1 MPEFDTVIKNG
12 MIVDGT
18 RMPRFRADVGIK
30 DGVIARIG
38 RLDAHDASKVL
49 DASGQIVAPGFI
61 DLHTHY
67 DAQVFWDPY
76 CTISGWHGVTSA
88 VIGNCGFGFAPV
100 RPDERERAML
110 TMTRVEAIPY
120 VSMKAG
126 MPWDW
131 VGFPEFLD
139 SLDRSPKGINIL
151 PYVPVAPMLT
161 YVMGLEAA
169 KTRKPTDAEERELC
183 GLLNE
188 AMEAGGCGWSAQR
201 LHPNSGLN
209 TQRDYDGTPMVT
221 DVMADETCLA
231 LARVLGKRNEGFI
244 QMVLATGNFK
254 RDATFFEQLA
264 EVSGR
269 PVLFNAVQCTAAFPD
284 LHRKS
289 IKWLEKCR
297 KRGLRVYG
305 QGITTDAGLTFSFV
319 DFNLFDD
326 AEAWCEAT
334 LGTFEERKAK
344 LADPARRPAL
354 RAARPIVAT
363 TDLGE
368 IIIVEVHRPELKH
381 LENMALRQV
390 AEREGKHIVDVMLDT
405 AIADDLRTDFYATA
419 INSPLD
425 LQKEVVAY
433 EYVIP
438 GASDGGAHTK
448 FLTAG
453 RFPTEFLTK
462 HVREHHTLSLEDA
475 HWRLSALPAYCAG
488 FTDRGL
494 LQEGQAADIVVYDF
508 DRLAITPV
516 EVARDLPGGE
526 WRRIQRADG
535 YRYILVNGETTFVE
549 GEATGHHPGELLRH
563 GKGRR
568 DRGAAGR
575 TL

>member
-1 MPEFDTVIKNG
+1 MPTFDTIIKDG

-18 RMPRFRADVGIK
+18 RMPRFRGDIGIK
-30 DGVIARIG
+30 DGMIARIG
-38 RLDAHDASKVL
+38 RLHSNDAAQVL
-49 DASGQIVAPGFI
+49 DAAGMIVAPGFI

-67 DAQVFWDPY
+67 DAQIFWDPY
-76 CTISGWHGVTSA
+76 CTISSWHGVTSA

-120 VSMKAG
+120 ASMKTG

-131 VGFPEFLD
+131 VSFPEFLD

-169 KTRKPTDAEERELC
+169 KARKPTAAEERELC
-183 GLLNE
+183 ALLNE

-201 LHPNSGLN
+201 LAPGSGVN
-209 TQRDYDGTPMVT
+209 TQRDYDGSPMVT
-221 DVMADETCLA
+221 DVMEDETCLA
-231 LARVLGKRNEGFI
+231 LARVLSERNEGFI

-254 RDATFFEQLA
+254 RDAMFFEQLA

-297 KRGLRVYG
+297 ARGLRVYG
-305 QGITTDAGLTFSFV
+305 QGITTDAGLTFTFV

-326 AEAWCEAT
+326 SDPWREAT

-354 RAARPIVAT
+354 KANRPIIAT
-363 TDLGE
+363 TDLAD

-381 LENMALRQV
+381 LENRTLREI
-390 AEREGKHIVDVMLDT
+390 AEREGKHVVDVLLDT
-405 AIADDLRTDFYATA
+405 AVADDLRTDFYATA
-419 INSPLD
+419 INSPIE

-453 RFPTEFLTK
+453 RYPTEFLTK
-462 HVREHHTLSLEDA
+462 HVRDLHTVSLEDA

-488 FTDRGL
+488 FNQRGTL
-494 LQEGQAADIVVYDF
+494 REGYAADLVVYDF
-508 DRLAITPV
+508 DRLNITPV
-516 EVARDLPGGE
+516 EVAHDLPGGE
-526 WRRIQRADG
+526 WRRVQRADG
-535 YRYILVNGETTFVE
+535 YRYIMVNGDLTFVE
-549 GEATGHHPGELLRH
+549 GENTGDCPGELLRH
-563 GKGRR
+563 GKSRR
-568 DRGAAGR
+568 EREER
-575 TL
+575 

>member
-1 MPEFDTVIKNG
+1 MADYDIHIKGGTV
-12 MIVDGT
+12 VDGT
-18 RMPRFRADVGIK
+18 RAPRYRGDVWIRDGKVAQIGGRAPGFAKKTIDA
-30 DGVIARIG
+30 DG
-38 RLDAHDASKVL
+38 L
-49 DASGQIVAPGFI
+49 IVAPGFI

-76 CTISGWHGVTSA
+76 CSISGWHGVTSA

-100 RPDERERAML
+100 RPQERERAML

-120 VSMKAG
+120 ASMKTG

-131 VGFPEFLD
+131 VSFPEFLD

-151 PYVPVAPMLT
+151 PYVPVAPMMT

-169 KTRKPTDAEERELC
+169 KSRKPTAAEERQLCEL
-183 GLLNE
+183 LDE

-201 LHPNSGLN
+201 LSPTSGLN

-231 LARVLGKRNEGFI
+231 LARVLAKRNEGFI

-297 KRGLRVYG
+297 QRGLRVYG
-305 QGITTDAGLTFSFV
+305 QGITTDAGLTFTFV

-326 AEAWCEAT
+326 ADAWCEAT
-334 LGTFEERKAK
+334 MGTTEERKAK

-354 RAARPIVAT
+354 RAATPIVAT

-368 IIIVEVHRPELKH
+368 IMIVEVHRPELKH
-381 LENMALRQV
+381 LENMTLREV
-390 AEREGKHIVDVMLDT
+390 AERKGKHIVDVMLDT
-405 AIADDLRTDFYATA
+405 AVADDLLTDFYARA

-433 EYVIP
+433 EWVIP

-453 RFPTEFLTK
+453 RYPTEFLTK
-462 HVREHHTLSLEDA
+462 HVREHHTLTLEDA

-488 FTDRGL
+488 FNDRGL

-508 DRLAITPV
+508 DRLTITPV
-516 EVARDLPGGE
+516 EKVHDLPGGE
-526 WRRIQRADG
+526 WRRVQRAEG
-535 YRYILVNGETTFVE
+535 YRYIIVNGETTFIDGKST
-549 GEATGHHPGELLRH
+549 GECPGQLLRH
-563 GKGRR
+563 GKAREQISGR
-568 DRGAAGR
+568 AA
-575 TL
+575 

>member
-1 MPEFDTVIKNG
+1 MPSFDTIIKDG

-18 RMPRFRADVGIK
+18 RMPRFRGDVGIK
-30 DGVIARIG
+30 DGMITKIG
-38 RLDAHDASKVL
+38 RLHSSDAAQVL
-49 DASGQIVAPGFI
+49 DAAGMIVAPGFI

-67 DAQVFWDPY
+67 DAQIFWDPY
-76 CTISGWHGVTSA
+76 CTISSWHGVTSA

-120 VSMKAG
+120 ASMKTG

-131 VGFPEFLD
+131 VSFPEFLD

-169 KTRKPTDAEERELC
+169 KSRKPTASEERELC
-183 GLLNE
+183 SLLNE

-201 LHPNSGLN
+201 LAPSSGLN
-209 TQRDYDGTPMVT
+209 TQRDYDGSPMVT
-221 DVMADETCLA
+221 DVMEDETCLA
-231 LARVLGKRNEGFI
+231 LARVLSERNEGFI

-269 PVLFNAVQCTAAFPD
+269 PVLFNAVQCTAAYPD

-297 KRGLRVYG
+297 ARGLRVYG
-305 QGITTDAGLTFSFV
+305 QGITTDAGLTFTFE

-334 LGTFEERKAK
+334 LGTLEERKAK

-354 RAARPIVAT
+354 KANRPVIAT
-363 TDLGE
+363 TDLAD

-381 LENMALRQV
+381 LENQTLREV
-390 AEREGKHIVDVMLDT
+390 AQREGKHVVDVMLDT
-405 AIADDLRTDFYATA
+405 AVADGLRTDFYATA
-419 INSPLD
+419 INSPIE

-453 RFPTEFLTK
+453 RYPTEFLTK
-462 HVREHHTLSLEDA
+462 HVRDLHTVSLEDA

-488 FTDRGL
+488 FNQRGTL
-494 LQEGQAADIVVYDF
+494 REGYAADLVVYDF
-508 DRLAITPV
+508 DRLNITPV
-516 EVARDLPGGE
+516 EVTHDLPGGE
-526 WRRIQRADG
+526 WRRVQRAEG
-535 YRYILVNGETTFVE
+535 YRYMMVNGDLTFVE
-549 GEATGHHPGELLRH
+549 GQNTGECPGELLRH
-563 GKGRR
+563 GKSRR
-568 DRGAAGR
+568 EREQS
-575 TL
+575 

>member
-18 RMPRFRADVGIK
+18 RMPRYRADVGIK
-30 DGVIARIG
+30 DGIITGIG
-38 RLDAHDASKVL
+38 RLASHSAGQVL

-120 VSMKAG
+120 ASMTAG

-131 VGFPEFLD
+131 VSFPEFLD
-139 SLDRSPKGINIL
+139 SLERSPKGINIL

-169 KTRKPTDAEERELC
+169 KNRTPTAAEERQLC
-183 GLLNE
+183 SLLNE

-201 LHPNSGLN
+201 LQPGSGVN

-231 LARVLGKRNEGFI
+231 LARVLAARNEGFI
-244 QMVLATGNFK
+244 QMVLASGNFK

-297 KRGLRVYG
+297 QRGLRVYG
-305 QGITTDAGLTFSFV
+305 QGITTDAGLTFTFV

-326 AEAWCEAT
+326 ADAWCEAT

-354 RAARPIVAT
+354 RAARPIIAT
-363 TDLGE
+363 VDLGE

-381 LENMALRQV
+381 LENQTLRQV

-405 AIADDLRTDFYATA
+405 AVADDLRTDFYATA

-453 RFPTEFLTK
+453 RYPTEFLTK

-488 FTDRGL
+488 FSDRGL
-494 LQEGQAADIVVYDF
+494 IQEGRAADIVVYDF

-535 YRYILVNGETTFVE
+535 YRYIMVNGEVTFMD
-549 GEATGHHPGELLRH
+549 GEATGHCPGELLRH
-563 GKGRR
+563 GKSRR
-568 DRGAAGR
+568 ERAVN
-575 TL
+575 

>member
-1 MPEFDTVIKNG
+1 MPSFDTIIKDG

-18 RMPRFRADVGIK
+18 RMPRFRGDIGIK
-30 DGVIARIG
+30 DGMITKIG
-38 RLDAHDASKVL
+38 RLNSSDAAQVL
-49 DASGQIVAPGFI
+49 DAAGMIVAPGFI

-67 DAQVFWDPY
+67 DAQIFWDPY
-76 CTISGWHGVTSA
+76 CTISSWHGVTSA

-120 VSMKAG
+120 ASMKTG

-131 VGFPEFLD
+131 VSFPEFLD
-139 SLDRSPKGINIL
+139 SLERSPKGINIL

-169 KTRKPTDAEERELC
+169 KSRKPTASEERELC
-183 GLLNE
+183 SLLHE

-201 LHPNSGLN
+201 LAPSSGLN
-209 TQRDYDGTPMVT
+209 TQRDYDGSPMVT
-221 DVMADETCLA
+221 DVMEDETCLA
-231 LARVLGKRNEGFI
+231 LARVLSERNEGFI

-269 PVLFNAVQCTAAFPD
+269 PVLFNAVQCTAAYPD

-297 KRGLRVYG
+297 AQGLRVYG
-305 QGITTDAGLTFSFV
+305 QGITTDAGLTFTFE

-334 LGTFEERKAK
+334 LGTLEERRAK

-354 RAARPIVAT
+354 KANRPVIAT
-363 TDLGE
+363 TDLAD

-381 LENMALRQV
+381 LENQTLREV
-390 AEREGKHIVDVMLDT
+390 AQREGKHVVDVMLDT
-405 AIADDLRTDFYATA
+405 AVADGLRTDFYATA
-419 INSPLD
+419 INSPIE

-453 RFPTEFLTK
+453 RYPTEFITK
-462 HVREHHTLSLEDA
+462 HVRDLHTVSLEDA

-488 FTDRGL
+488 FNQRGTL
-494 LQEGQAADIVVYDF
+494 REGYAADLVVYDF
-508 DRLAITPV
+508 DRLNITPV
-516 EVARDLPGGE
+516 EVAHDLPGGE
-526 WRRIQRADG
+526 WRRVQRAEG
-535 YRYILVNGETTFVE
+535 YRYIMVNGDVTFVE
-549 GEATGHHPGELLRH
+549 GQNTGECPGELLRH
-563 GKGRR
+563 GKSRSER
-568 DRGAAGR
+568 EQS
-575 TL
+575 

>member
-1 MPEFDTVIKNG
+1 MPKYDTIIKDG
-12 MIVDGT
+12 MVVDGT
-18 RMPRFRADVGIK
+18 RMPRFRGDVGIK
-30 DGVIARIG
+30 DGVIASIG
-38 RLDAHDASKVL
+38 RLDPKDAAKVL
-49 DASGQIVAPGFI
+49 DATGMIVAPGFI
-61 DLHTHY
+61 DLHIHY

-76 CTISGWHGVTSA
+76 CSISGWHGVTSA

-100 RPDERERAML
+100 RPQERERAML

-131 VGFPEFLD
+131 VSFPEFLD
-139 SLDRSPKGINIL
+139 SLERSPKGINIL

-161 YVMGLEAA
+161 WVMGLEAA
-169 KTRKPTDAEERELC
+169 KSRKPTAAEEQQLC
-183 GLLNE
+183 ALLDE

-201 LHPNSGLN
+201 LHPTSGLN

-231 LARVLGKRNEGFI
+231 LARVLSKRNEGFI
-244 QMVLATGNFK
+244 QMVLATGNLK
-254 RDATFFEQLA
+254 RDAMFFERLA
-264 EVSGR
+264 EESGR

-289 IKWLEKCR
+289 IRWLEKCR
-297 KRGLRVYG
+297 RRGLRVYG
-305 QGITTDAGLTFSFV
+305 QGITTDAGLTFTMA

-326 AEAWCEAT
+326 ADAWCEAT
-334 LGTFEERKAK
+334 TGTLEERRAK

-354 RAARPIVAT
+354 RAARPVVAT
-363 TDLGE
+363 TDLGQ
-368 IIIVEVHRPELKH
+368 IIIVEVHRPDLKH
-381 LENMALRQV
+381 LENHTLREI
-390 AEREGKHIVDVMLDT
+390 AEREGKHVVDVLLDT
-405 AIADDLRTDFYATA
+405 ALADDLRTDFYALA

-453 RFPTEFLTK
+453 RYPTEFLTK
-462 HVREHHTLSLEDA
+462 HVREHHTVTLEDA

-488 FTDRGL
+488 FNDRGL

-508 DRLAITPV
+508 DRLNITPV
-516 EVARDLPGGE
+516 EVAHDLPGGE
-526 WRRIQRADG
+526 WRRVQRADG
-535 YRYILVNGETTFVE
+535 YRYIMVNGEVTFID
-549 GEATGHHPGELLRH
+549 GESTGECPGHLLRH
-563 GKGRR
+563 GKANNVSQQG
-568 DRGAAGR
+568 
-575 TL
+575 

>member
-12 MIVDGT
+12 MIVDGS
-18 RMPRFRADVGIK
+18 RMPRYRADVGIK
-30 DGVIARIG
+30 DGIITGIG
-38 RLDAHDASKVL
+38 RLASHGARQVL
-49 DASGQIVAPGFI
+49 DATGQIVAPGFI

-120 VSMKAG
+120 ASMTAG

-131 VGFPEFLD
+131 VSFPEFLD
-139 SLDRSPKGINIL
+139 SLERSPKGINIL

-169 KTRKPTDAEERELC
+169 KTRKPTPAEERQLC

-201 LHPNSGLN
+201 LHPGSGVN

-231 LARVLGKRNEGFI
+231 LARVLAARNEGFI
-244 QMVLATGNFK
+244 QMVLASGNFK

-289 IKWLEKCR
+289 IRWLEKCR
-297 KRGLRVYG
+297 QRGLRVYG
-305 QGITTDAGLTFSFV
+305 QGITTDAGLTFTFV

-326 AEAWCEAT
+326 ADAWCEAT
-334 LGTFEERKAK
+334 LGTLEERKVK

-354 RAARPIVAT
+354 RAAKPIIAT

-381 LENMALRQV
+381 LENQTLRQV

-405 AIADDLRTDFYATA
+405 AVADDLLTDFYATA

-453 RFPTEFLTK
+453 RYPTEFLTK

-488 FTDRGL
+488 FSDRGL
-494 LQEGQAADIVVYDF
+494 IEEGRAADIVVYDF

-526 WRRIQRADG
+526 WRRIQRAEG
-535 YRYILVNGETTFVE
+535 YRYIMVNGEVTFTD
-549 GEATGHHPGELLRH
+549 GEATGHCPGELLRH
-563 GKGRR
+563 GQSRR
-568 DRGAAGR
+568 ERAA
-575 TL
+575 

>member
-1 MPEFDTVIKNG
+1 MPNYDTIIKDG

-18 RMPRFRADVGIK
+18 RMPRFRGDVAIK
-30 DGVIARIG
+30 DGVIAKVG
-38 RLDAHDASKVL
+38 RLDTRDAARVL
-49 DASGQIVAPGFI
+49 DADRMIVAPGFI

-76 CTISGWHGVTSA
+76 CSISGWHGVTSA
-88 VIGNCGFGFAPV
+88 VIGNCGFGVAPV
-100 RPDERERAML
+100 RAQERERAML

-120 VSMKAG
+120 ASMKEG

-131 VGFPEFLD
+131 VSFPEFLD
-139 SLDRSPKGINIL
+139 SLDRSRKGINIL
-151 PYVPVAPMLT
+151 PYVPVAPMMT

-169 KTRKPTDAEERELC
+169 KSRKPTAAEETQLC
-183 GLLNE
+183 ALLDE

-201 LHPNSGLN
+201 LSPSSGLN

-231 LARVLGKRNEGFI
+231 LARVLAKRNEGFI

-297 KRGLRVYG
+297 QRGLRVYG

-326 AEAWCEAT
+326 ADAWCEAT
-334 LGTFEERKAK
+334 MGTREERKAK
-344 LADPARRPAL
+344 LGDPARRPAL
-354 RAARPIVAT
+354 RAATPIVAT

-368 IIIVEVHRPELKH
+368 ITIVEVHRPELKH
-381 LENMALRQV
+381 LENMTLREV
-390 AEREGKHIVDVMLDT
+390 AQREGKHIVDVMLDT
-405 AIADDLRTDFYATA
+405 AVADDLLTDFYARA

-433 EYVIP
+433 EWVIP

-453 RFPTEFLTK
+453 RYPTEFITK
-462 HVREHHTLSLEDA
+462 HVREHHTLTLEDA
-475 HWRLSALPAYCAG
+475 HWRLSTLPAYCAG
-488 FTDRGL
+488 FNDRGL
-494 LQEGQAADIVVYDF
+494 LREGQAADIVVYDF
-508 DRLAITPV
+508 DGLTITPV
-516 EVARDLPGGE
+516 EKVHDLPGGE
-526 WRRIQRADG
+526 WRRVQRAEG
-535 YRYILVNGETTFVE
+535 YRYIIVNGETTFIDGKST
-549 GEATGHHPGELLRH
+549 GECPGQLLRH
-563 GKGRR
+563 GKAREQMSGR
-568 DRGAAGR
+568 AA
-575 TL
+575 

>member
-1 MPEFDTVIKNG
+1 MPNFDTVIKDG
-12 MIVDGT
+12 MILDGT
-18 RMPRFRADVGIK
+18 RMPRFRGDVAIK
-30 DGVIARIG
+30 DGVIAKVG
-38 RLDAHDASKVL
+38 RVDTKDAARVL
-49 DASGQIVAPGFI
+49 DASGMIVAPGFI

-100 RPDERERAML
+100 RPEERERAML

-120 VSMKAG
+120 ASMKEG

-131 VGFPEFLD
+131 TSFPEFLD
-139 SLDRSPKGINIL
+139 SLERSPKGINIL
-151 PYVPVAPMLT
+151 PYVPMAPMLT
-161 YVMGLEAA
+161 WVMGLEAA
-169 KTRKPTDAEERELC
+169 KSRKPTAAEEEQLC
-183 GLLNE
+183 KLLDE

-201 LHPNSGLN
+201 LHPTSNLN

-221 DVMADETCLA
+221 DVMSDETCLA
-231 LARVLGKRNEGFI
+231 LARVLGRRNEGFI

-254 RDATFFEQLA
+254 RDATFFEKLA
-264 EVSGR
+264 EESGR
-269 PVLFNAVQCTAAFPD
+269 PVLFNAVSATAAFPD

-297 KRGLRVYG
+297 QRGLRVYG
-305 QGITTDAGLTFSFV
+305 QGITTDAGLTFSLE

-326 AEAWCEAT
+326 AEPWCEAT
-334 LGTFEERKAK
+334 TGTAAERKAK

-354 RAARPIVAT
+354 RASRPIVAT
-363 TDLGE
+363 ADMGD
-368 IIIVEVHRPELKH
+368 IMIVEVHRPELKH
-381 LENMALRQV
+381 LENQTLRQV
-390 AEREGKHIVDVMLDT
+390 AEREGKDIVDVMLDT
-405 AIADDLRTDFYATA
+405 AVADDLRTDFYARA

-433 EYVIP
+433 DYVIP

-453 RFPTEFLTK
+453 RYPTEFLTK

-494 LQEGQAADIVVYDF
+494 LREGHAADIVVYDF
-508 DRLAITPV
+508 DRLSITPV
-516 EVARDLPGGE
+516 EVVHDLPGGE
-526 WRRIQRADG
+526 WRRVQRAEG
-535 YRYILVNGETTFVE
+535 YRYIMVNGDTTFIDGKST
-549 GEATGHHPGELLRH
+549 GECPGDLLRH
-563 GKGRR
+563 GKAKRTHN
-568 DRGAAGR
+568 GAS
-575 TL
+575 L

>member
-1 MPEFDTVIKNG
+1 MPSFDTIIKDG

-18 RMPRFRADVGIK
+18 RMPRFRGDVGIK
-30 DGVIARIG
+30 DGMITKIG
-38 RLDAHDASKVL
+38 RLHSSDAAQVL
-49 DASGQIVAPGFI
+49 DAAGMIVAPGFI

-67 DAQVFWDPY
+67 DAQIFWDPY
-76 CTISGWHGVTSA
+76 CTISSWHGVTSA

-100 RPDERERAML
+100 RPNERERAML

-120 VSMKAG
+120 ASMKTG

-131 VGFPEFLD
+131 VSFPEFLD

-169 KTRKPTDAEERELC
+169 KSRKPTASEERELC
-183 GLLNE
+183 NLLNE

-201 LHPNSGLN
+201 LAPSSGLN
-209 TQRDYDGTPMVT
+209 TQRDYDGSPMVT
-221 DVMADETCLA
+221 DVMEDETCLA
-231 LARVLGKRNEGFI
+231 LARVLSQRNEGFI

-269 PVLFNAVQCTAAFPD
+269 PVLFNAVQCTAAYPD

-297 KRGLRVYG
+297 ARGLRVYG
-305 QGITTDAGLTFSFV
+305 QGITTDAGLTFTFE

-334 LGTFEERKAK
+334 LGTLEERKAK
-344 LADPARRPAL
+344 LADPARRAAL
-354 RAARPIVAT
+354 KANRPIIAT
-363 TDLGE
+363 TDLAD
-368 IIIVEVHRPELKH
+368 IIIVEVHRPELKY
-381 LENMALRQV
+381 LENQTLREV
-390 AEREGKHIVDVMLDT
+390 AQREGKHVVDVMLDT
-405 AIADDLRTDFYATA
+405 AVADDLRTDFYATA
-419 INSPLD
+419 INSPIE

-453 RFPTEFLTK
+453 RYPTEFLTK
-462 HVREHHTLSLEDA
+462 HVRDLHTVSLEDA

-488 FTDRGL
+488 FNQRGTL
-494 LQEGQAADIVVYDF
+494 REGYAADLVVYDF
-508 DRLAITPV
+508 DRLNITPV
-516 EVARDLPGGE
+516 EVAHDLPGGE
-526 WRRIQRADG
+526 WRRVQRAEG
-535 YRYILVNGETTFVE
+535 YRYMMVNGDLTFVE
-549 GEATGHHPGELLRH
+549 GQNTGECPGELLRH
-563 GKGRR
+563 GKSRSER
-568 DRGAAGR
+568 EQS
-575 TL
+575 

>member
-1 MPEFDTVIKNG
+1 MPSFDTIIKDG

-18 RMPRFRADVGIK
+18 RMPRFRGDVGIK
-30 DGVIARIG
+30 DGMITKIG
-38 RLDAHDASKVL
+38 RLHTSDAAQVL
-49 DASGQIVAPGFI
+49 DAAGMIVAPGFI

-67 DAQVFWDPY
+67 DAQIFWDPY
-76 CTISGWHGVTSA
+76 CTISSWHGVTSA

-100 RPDERERAML
+100 RPNERERAML

-120 VSMKAG
+120 ASMKTG

-131 VGFPEFLD
+131 VSFPEFLD

-169 KTRKPTDAEERELC
+169 KSRKPTASEERELC
-183 GLLNE
+183 NLLNE

-201 LHPNSGLN
+201 LAPSSGLN
-209 TQRDYDGTPMVT
+209 TQRDYDGSPMVT
-221 DVMADETCLA
+221 DVMEDETCLA
-231 LARVLGKRNEGFI
+231 LARVLSQRNEGFI

-269 PVLFNAVQCTAAFPD
+269 PVLFNAVQCTAAYPD

-297 KRGLRVYG
+297 ARGLRVYG
-305 QGITTDAGLTFSFV
+305 QGITTDAGLTFTFE

-334 LGTFEERKAK
+334 LGTLEERKVK
-344 LADPARRPAL
+344 LADPARRAAL
-354 RAARPIVAT
+354 KANRPIIAT
-363 TDLGE
+363 TDLAD

-381 LENMALRQV
+381 LENQTLREV
-390 AEREGKHIVDVMLDT
+390 AQREGKHVVDVMLDT
-405 AIADDLRTDFYATA
+405 AVADGLRTDFYATA
-419 INSPLD
+419 INSPIE

-453 RFPTEFLTK
+453 RYPTEFLTK
-462 HVREHHTLSLEDA
+462 HVRDLHTVSLEDA

-488 FTDRGL
+488 FNQRGTL
-494 LQEGQAADIVVYDF
+494 REGYAADLVVYDF
-508 DRLAITPV
+508 DRLNITPV
-516 EVARDLPGGE
+516 EVAHDLPGGE
-526 WRRIQRADG
+526 WRRVQRAEG
-535 YRYILVNGETTFVE
+535 YRYMMVNGDLTFVE
-549 GEATGHHPGELLRH
+549 GQNTGECPGELLRH
-563 GKGRR
+563 GKSRSER
-568 DRGAAGR
+568 KQI
-575 TL
+575 

>member
-1 MPEFDTVIKNG
+1 MPNYDTIVKDG

-18 RMPRFRADVGIK
+18 RMPRFRGDIAIK
-30 DGVIARIG
+30 DGVIAKVGRIG
-38 RLDAHDASKVL
+38 ASEGERVL
-49 DASGQIVAPGFI
+49 DASGMIVAPGFI

-76 CTISGWHGVTSA
+76 CSISGWHGVTSA

-100 RPDERERAML
+100 RPQERERAML

-120 VSMKAG
+120 ASMKAG

-131 VGFPEFLD
+131 VTFPDFLD
-139 SLDRSPKGINIL
+139 SLERSAKGINIL
-151 PYVPVAPMLT
+151 PYVPVAPMLI

-169 KTRKPTDAEERELC
+169 KSRKPTAAEEARLCEL
-183 GLLNE
+183 LDE
-188 AMEAGGCGWSAQR
+188 AMAAGGCGWSAQR
-201 LHPNSGLN
+201 LHPGSGLN

-231 LARVLGKRNEGFI
+231 LARVLARRNEGFI
-244 QMVLATGNFK
+244 QMVLATGNLK

-269 PVLFNAVQCTAAFPD
+269 PVLFNAVQCTAAYPD

-289 IKWLEKCR
+289 IRWLEKCR
-297 KRGLRVYG
+297 QRGLRVYG
-305 QGITTDAGLTFSFV
+305 QGITTDAGLTFSLA

-326 AEAWCEAT
+326 ADAWCEAT
-334 LGTFEERKAK
+334 TGTLEERRAK

-363 TDLGE
+363 ADLGE
-368 IIIVEVHRPELKH
+368 IVIVEVQNPNLKH
-381 LENMALRQV
+381 LENLTLREIAQ
-390 AEREGKHIVDVMLDT
+390 REGKHIVDVMLDT
-405 AIADDLRTDFYATA
+405 ALADDLRTDFYARA
-419 INSPLD
+419 INSPLE

-453 RFPTEFLTK
+453 RYPTEFIIK
-462 HVREHHTLSLEDA
+462 HVRDHHTLSLEDA

-494 LQEGQAADIVVYDF
+494 LREGQAADLVVYDF
-508 DRLAITPV
+508 DNLTITPV

-526 WRRIQRADG
+526 WRRVQRAKG
-535 YRYILVNGETTFVE
+535 YRYIIVNGETTFID
-549 GEATGHHPGELLRH
+549 GQATGECPGQLLRH
-563 GKGRR
+563 GKAKPESAR
-568 DRGAAGR
+568 AA
-575 TL
+575 

>member
-1 MPEFDTVIKNG
+1 MPKYDTIIKDG

-18 RMPRFRADVGIK
+18 RMPRFCGDVGIK
-30 DGVIARIG
+30 NGVIARVG
-38 RLDAHDASKVL
+38 RLDAKDATNVL
-49 DASGQIVAPGFI
+49 DAAGMIVAPGFI

-76 CTISGWHGVTSA
+76 CSISGWHGVTSA

-100 RPDERERAML
+100 RPQERERAML

-120 VSMKAG
+120 ASMKTG

-131 VGFPEFLD
+131 VSFPEFLD

-151 PYVPVAPMLT
+151 PYVPLAPMLT

-169 KTRKPTDAEERELC
+169 KSRTPTAAEERQLCEL
-183 GLLNE
+183 LDQ

-201 LHPNSGLN
+201 LNPTSGLN

-221 DVMADETCLA
+221 DVMSDDTCLA
-231 LARVLGKRNEGFI
+231 LARVLARRNEGFI
-244 QMVLATGNFK
+244 QMVLATGNLK
-254 RDATFFEQLA
+254 KDASFFEQLA

-297 KRGLRVYG
+297 QRGLRVYG
-305 QGITTDAGLTFSFV
+305 QGITTDAGLTFSLA

-326 AEAWCEAT
+326 ADAWCEAT
-334 LGTFEERKAK
+334 TGTLEERRAK
-344 LADPARRPAL
+344 MADPARRPGL

-363 TDLGE
+363 TDMGE
-368 IIIVEVHRPELKH
+368 IMIVEVHNPQLKH
-381 LENMALRQV
+381 LENLTLREI

-405 AIADDLRTDFYATA
+405 ALADDLTTDFYARA

-433 EYVIP
+433 DYVIP

-453 RFPTEFLTK
+453 RYPTEFITK
-462 HVREHHTLSLEDA
+462 HVRTHHTLTLEDA

-488 FTDRGL
+488 FNDRGL
-494 LQEGQAADIVVYDF
+494 LREGQAADIVVYDF
-508 DRLAITPV
+508 DALNITPV
-516 EVARDLPGGE
+516 EVLHDLPGGE
-526 WRRIQRADG
+526 WRRVQRAEG
-535 YRYILVNGETTFVE
+535 YRYILVNGETTFVD
-549 GEATGHHPGELLRH
+549 GKTTGQTPGHLLRH
-563 GKGRR
+563 GKAREQISGQ
-568 DRGAAGR
+568 AA
-575 TL
+575 